1 MLFPFTRVWTRRQ
14 KILAVASGSFV
25 LVLSAALIYGYER
38 YYRGRGEEILYGTWK
53 GGLDRHGSENWFE
66 FRSDHTF
73 SLWDRAWFAK
83 PDSNPEFVTKGRWY
97 AGGRFLYLRFPPGFR
112 TDGGVL
118 EFWHIDDISPQELRM
133 RFWQDGGV
141 HEFHR
146 VDSVATR
153 ASNRAMERTATRYAF
168 APCVIKVSSLRAE
181 RAAGGRRSLYSR

>member
-14 KILAVASGSFV
+14 KILVVGSGLFI

-38 YYRGRGEEILYGTWK
+38 YYRGPGEEMLYGTWK
-53 GGLDRHGSENWFE
+53 GGLDWHGSENWFE

-83 PDSNPEFVTKGRWY
+83 PDSNPELITKGRWY
-97 AGGRFLYLRFPPGFR
+97 AGGRFLYLRFPRDFSG
-112 TDGGVL
+112 DGREVQ
-118 EFWHIDDISPQELRM
+118 FWHIDDISPQELRM

-146 VDSVATR
+146 VYSVATR
-153 ASNRAMERTATRYAF
+153 ASNRAMERTATRRASTLPI
-168 APCVIKVSSLRAE
+168 ATISSLPATL
-181 RAAGGRRSLYSR
+181 ALSGRRSSYSR